1 LFLRTCSANKQR
13 MGFAG
18 SMFTRQIGHLV
29 MLLAHPLQ
37 HGCPR
42 VHCET
47 AEGAIRSM
55 VQSKVLVF
63 VTLQTT
69 CALWQEHTL
78 SPSAHTGVWDS
89 NTSTLDCV
97 LAHGALEEVF
107 GRTLHPQPKGPKP
120 TPRTSKPMHFFQSTS
135 LLYSRLDFRPC
146 VGDFPG
152 WQHGVAK

>member
-1 LFLRTCSANKQR
+1 MFLYFVLTCSANKQR

-29 MLLAHPLQ
+29 MSVAHPLQ

-55 VQSKVLVF
+55 VVVF
-63 VTLQTT
+63 HVPLQTT
-69 CALWQEHTL
+69 CALWQVHTL
-78 SPSAHTGVWDS
+78 SPSAYSGVWDS

-97 LAHGALEEVF
+97 LVHGALEEVF
-107 GRTLHPQPKGPKP
+107 G
-120 TPRTSKPMHFFQSTS
+120 
-135 LLYSRLDFRPC
+135 
-146 VGDFPG
+146 
-152 WQHGVAK
+152 